1 MAALLPAS
9 VSAAPFAAYV
19 MDARTGQPIYKQN
32 ADTRL
37 HPASLT
43 KMMTLYMAF
52 NAIERGQVRLD
63 SQFLVSSNA
72 AAEPPSKLG
81 LRAGQRIELRY
92 LIRAAAIKSANDAA
106 TTIGENIAGSEEA
119 FAQQMTQMARALGM
133 RNTNFRNAHGL
144 TQEGHYSSA
153 HDMSILGR
161 HLFYDFPQYY
171 NLFSRRSAD
180 AGIAQVSS
188 TNRRFLDSYQGAD
201 GIKTGYTRAAG
212 FNLTASAQRG
222 NKRLIATVFGG
233 TSTAQR
239 NQTMAQ
245 LLDSSFARVPNRVRE
260 TRPQAPRLLVQRT
273 VRRAQVEPTPAAT
286 QASPQR
292 LVLETSQKPAR
303 ANRAASASTAAT
315 TNQPDALAAA
325 IRQAQ
330 TETVNAP
337 AAATAGLALAASAR
351 PRLRPGTNAG
361 AVDDAVATA
370 VASADAPQ
378 SASLAA
384 PVLAA
389 SHRPVPAPRS
399 RGNGSLV
406 ASASSNSGTNPD
418 DIARAVA
425 AAIPESGTSLSL
437 MESSAPKP
445 RSETVILAAMGEGDL
460 ADPEAVE
467 IVSRPSNSGRNWGV
481 TLGLHRSRAAAEEL
495 LMQSALRDGVTLQGA
510 RRQVADTNRGFVPS
524 FVNLSKADAQLTC
537 ERFQA
542 RSYECRVVAPKPAA
556 TSTCKGGQCPPFF
569 MCATEVIRLSVHSF
583 SA

>member
-1 MAALLPAS
+1 MNQFSQTARLWAFIVLAALLPAS

-92 LIRAAAIKSANDAA
+92 LLRAAAIKSANDAA

-260 TRPQAPRLLVQRT
+260 TRPRAPRLLVQRT

-303 ANRAASASTAAT
+303 ANRVASASTAAPS
-315 TNQPDALAAA
+315 NQPDALAAA

-330 TETVNAP
+330 TEKVDTP
-337 AAATAGLALAASAR
+337 AATGALTLAASAR
-351 PRLRPGTNAG
+351 PRLRPGTSAG

-370 VASADAPQ
+370 VALADAPQ

-389 SHRPVPAPRS
+389 SHRPVPAPRA

-406 ASASSNSGTNPD
+406 ASASGNSGTNPD

-425 AAIPESGTSLSL
+425 AAVPESGTSLSL

-467 IVSRPSNSGRNWGV
+467 IVSRPANSGRNWGV

-524 FVNLSKADAQLTC
+524 FVNLTKADAQLTC

-542 RSYECRVVAPKPAA
+542 RSHECRVVGP
-556 TSTCKGGQCPPFF
+556 
-569 MCATEVIRLSVHSF
+569 
-583 SA
+583 

>member
-1 MAALLPAS
+1 MNQFSQTARLWAFIVLAALLPAS

-92 LIRAAAIKSANDAA
+92 LLRAAAIKSANDAA

-260 TRPQAPRLLVQRT
+260 TRPRAPRLLVQRT

-303 ANRAASASTAAT
+303 ANRVVSASTAAPS
-315 TNQPDALAAA
+315 NQPDALAAA

-330 TETVNAP
+330 TEKVDTP
-337 AAATAGLALAASAR
+337 AATGGLTLAASAR
-351 PRLRPGTNAG
+351 PRLRPGTSAG

-406 ASASSNSGTNPD
+406 ASASGNSGTNPD

-425 AAIPESGTSLSL
+425 AAVPESGTSLSL

-467 IVSRPSNSGRNWGV
+467 IVSRPANSGRNWGV

-524 FVNLSKADAQLTC
+524 FVNLTKADAQLTC

-542 RSYECRVVAPKPAA
+542 RSHECRVVGP
-556 TSTCKGGQCPPFF
+556 
-569 MCATEVIRLSVHSF
+569 
-583 SA
+583 

>member
-1 MAALLPAS
+1 MNQFSQTARLWAFIVLAALLPAS

-92 LIRAAAIKSANDAA
+92 LLRAAAIKSANDAA

-260 TRPQAPRLLVQRT
+260 TRPRAPRLLVQRT

-303 ANRAASASTAAT
+303 ANRVASASTAAPS
-315 TNQPDALAAA
+315 NQPDALAAA

-330 TETVNAP
+330 TETVDTP
-337 AAATAGLALAASAR
+337 AATGGLTLAASAR
-351 PRLRPGTNAG
+351 PRLRPGTSAG

-406 ASASSNSGTNPD
+406 ASASGNSGTNPD

-425 AAIPESGTSLSL
+425 AAVPESGTSLSL

-467 IVSRPSNSGRNWGV
+467 IVSRPANSGRNWGV

-524 FVNLSKADAQLTC
+524 FVNLTKADAQLTC

-542 RSYECRVVAPKPAA
+542 RSHECRVVGP
-556 TSTCKGGQCPPFF
+556 
-569 MCATEVIRLSVHSF
+569 
-583 SA
+583 